1 MSTCFARNEDY
12 NPPAEEERTN
22 ERDIGL
28 DQNPLHSLPHLIN
41 SLTLIDSLLMQ
52 RRMSFCGWI
61 NDNEPNDICT
71 KQLILAT
78 MMQLKKVICET
89 DTHNKSRWDEKP
101 EWRPFWLF
109 NILFMFSFFR
119 RRWLYYVFCSFFRWM
134 LVWFLW
140 RQVKKNWGKKINVFL
155 FYFIPIVL
163 KKYLGKF
170 NFLLFGHFHGRSNKD
185 NNFLRTRIM

>member
-1 MSTCFARNEDY
+1 MSFAAMPSTGVEDASSQTNEIGNEDC

-41 SLTLIDSLLMQ
+41 SSTLIDSLLMQ
-52 RRMSFCGWI
+52 KRMSFCRWI

-78 MMQLKKVICET
+78 MMQLKKVIREM

-101 EWRPFWLF
+101 E
-109 NILFMFSFFR
+109 
-119 RRWLYYVFCSFFRWM
+119 
-134 LVWFLW
+134 
-140 RQVKKNWGKKINVFL
+140 
-155 FYFIPIVL
+155 
-163 KKYLGKF
+163 
-170 NFLLFGHFHGRSNKD
+170 
-185 NNFLRTRIM
+185 